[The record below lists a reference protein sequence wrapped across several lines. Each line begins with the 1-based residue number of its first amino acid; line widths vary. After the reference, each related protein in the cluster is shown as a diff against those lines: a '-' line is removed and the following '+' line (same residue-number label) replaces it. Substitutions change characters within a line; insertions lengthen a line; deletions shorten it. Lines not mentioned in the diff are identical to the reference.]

1 VVRPEDVEQQF
12 RALKAGLESGA
23 ITEEEFETEIG
34 SFLFQDELGSYW
46 TIAAHTEKW
55 YRHEDGEWVRA
66 EPPFGLER
74 AERRME
80 RPQEAPDDRSST
92 ARRMPPAPVLITLA
106 TLLFVAC
113 LLAVAMASYQY
124 GRMSVMAPLATKT
137 AAASMVASPSAT
149 AKPVRSPT
157 SSGEQTPAAE
167 VATATLAPT
176 VEEKTATSVPPPSP
190 TLTPL
195 PSATSTPV
203 REFLHEAPSLLE
215 PEDGTERGPGY
226 EAVLIWKAAPDLKD
240 DEYYHVEVCW
250 NDCTVYWGD
259 YVRDT
264 SWTFPDFLR
273 GQSTDTIYHWH
284 VTVRRQV
291 SDAPAGPADPATSPT
306 SDTWKFLLPEA

>member
-1 VVRPEDVEQQF
+1 MRPEDVEQQF

-46 TIAAHTEKW
+46 TIGAQTEKW

-66 EPPFGLER
+66 GPPFGLER

-137 AAASMVASPSAT
+137 AAATMVASPSAT
-149 AKPVRSPT
+149 AKPVSSPT

-167 VATATLAPT
+167 VATPALTPT
-176 VEEKTATSVPPPSP
+176 VEQSTPTTAPRPSSTSTTAASP
-190 TLTPL
+190 TPTVIHGP
-195 PSATSTPV
+195 PV
-203 REFLHEAPSLLE
+203 LLG
-215 PEDGTERGPGY
+215 PEDGSQFGPGY
-226 EAVLIWKAAPDLKD
+226 EALLEWEPVDQLDAG
-240 DEYYHVEVCW
+240 EYYHVEVCW
-250 NDCTVYWGD
+250 NGCASPDEFHGHYLRESSYLFPGWIYRGRAID
-259 YVRDT
+259 DT
-264 SWTFPDFLR
+264 
-273 GQSTDTIYHWH
+273 YHWH

-291 SDAPAGPADPATSPT
+291 GDAPAGPADPATSPT